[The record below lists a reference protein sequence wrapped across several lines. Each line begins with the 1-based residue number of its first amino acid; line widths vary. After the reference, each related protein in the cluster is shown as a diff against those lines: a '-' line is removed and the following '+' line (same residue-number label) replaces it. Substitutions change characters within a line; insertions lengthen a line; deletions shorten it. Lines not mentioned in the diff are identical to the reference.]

1 MYAPEGHNGVSAGAV
16 SKFSGCAV
24 QWQNEEERKRGK
36 IQLAEHI
43 CELY

>member
-16 SKFSGCAV
+16 SKSSGCTV
-24 QWQNEEERKRGK
+24 QWQDEEQRKREK